1 VSAEHG
7 GRFSAVA
14 RAANDSAGR
23 PARAPRRLGV
33 LLRRLDLRRPGRP
46 FYKRAQL
53 ACADL
58 AHAEVVRFRDLDRL
72 TLFADNLVPHV
83 WRVDGLLAYDEG
95 LLARSSRGAP
105 RARLRRG
112 GEIRA

>member
-1 VSAEHG
+1 M
-7 GRFSAVA
+7 
-14 RAANDSAGR
+14 
-23 PARAPRRLGV
+23 

-83 WRVDGLLAYDEG
+83 LRVDGLLAYDEG
-95 LLARSSRGAP
+95 LLARIESEELLEHDSAEEV
-105 RARLRRG
+105 
-112 GEIRA
+112 EIRASRSRRSNGSFGLGPS